1 MVDSKENYKFDLGVE
16 GLINTFGWDFVNKV
30 WLFRYG
36 CVFERYIVILL
47 SERGLHSQSSLR
59 FDFFFRTYAT
69 DFAEKNSKGLLVAYF
84 RQCKHVP
91 LKDFLQLP
99 CTITGREI
107 VACSD
112 RRAMPMIQKM
122 TTRHFFNSA
131 FSFCSSECEA
141 KMRTRV
147 L

>member
-59 FDFFFRTYAT
+59 FDFFFSDLR
-69 DFAEKNSKGLLVAYF
+69 NGLRRKKFEGTPRSLLSSMQTRSAQ
-84 RQCKHVP
+84 RLSTAP
-91 LKDFLQLP
+91 LHNY
-99 CTITGREI
+99 
-107 VACSD
+107 
-112 RRAMPMIQKM
+112 RA
-122 TTRHFFNSA
+122 
-131 FSFCSSECEA
+131 
-141 KMRTRV
+141 
-147 L
+147 

>member
-1 MVDSKENYKFDLGVE
+1 MVDSKENYKFDPGVK
-16 GLINTFGWDFVNKV
+16 GLINTFGWDLVNKV

-36 CVFERYIVILL
+36 CVFERHNDILL

-59 FDFFFRTYAT
+59 FAFFFFFFRTCAT
-69 DFAEKNSKGLLVAYF
+69 DFAEKKGLLVAYF

-99 CTITGREI
+99 CTITGRDI

-112 RRAMPMIQKM
+112 RRAMPMIQ
-122 TTRHFFNSA
+122 A
-131 FSFCSSECEA
+131 FASRLLDF
-141 KMRTRV
+141 

>member
-1 MVDSKENYKFDLGVE
+1 MVDSKENDKFDLGVE
-16 GLINTFGWDFVNKV
+16 GLIITFGWDFVNKV

-36 CVFERYIVILL
+36 CVFERYNVILL

-59 FDFFFRTYAT
+59 FDFFFRTCAT
-69 DFAEKNSKGLLVAYF
+69 DFAEKKGLLVAYF

-107 VACSD
+107 VAFSD

>member
-1 MVDSKENYKFDLGVE
+1 MVDSKENYKFDPGVE
-16 GLINTFGWDFVNKV
+16 GLISTFGWNLVNKV

-36 CVFERYIVILL
+36 CVFERYNVILL

-59 FDFFFRTYAT
+59 FVFFFRTYAT